1 VLLFFVTARSIYVTK
16 RSRPWSAAVP
26 WLQRLLERK
35 YYFDELYDAVFVRTM
50 DAAADSGDQL
60 LEEPVLDGAPTD
72 VGMATRAGA
81 GELALTQNG
90 FFRTYILVFVGG
102 AAIAL
107 MLILLVRA
115 TS

>member
-1 VLLFFVTARSIYVTK
+1 
-16 RSRPWSAAVP
+16 VP

-35 YYFDELYDAVFVRTM
+35 YYFDDIYDALFVRTM
-50 DAAADSGDQL
+50 DGAARGGDKL
-60 LEEPVLDGAPTD
+60 LEEPVLDGAPAG
-72 VGMATRAGA
+72 VAAIARAGA

-90 FFRTYILVFVGG
+90 FFRTYVLVFVGG

-107 MLILLVRA
+107 ALILLVRA